1 MQSPESRAPNQQ
13 AKPTCGKGCT
23 EICDDCSSFELEAD
37 WDAGLTEPLAPAP
50 KSVGTAIAPPEP
62 RAQDQTWLEH
72 RLADIAA
79 KLEHT
84 VKSYDPAPALDKFSE
99 RLDNFEARVEAVVDR
114 AVAGHDPESL
124 RFIEARV
131 REIDDQFDKMRSQI
145 GRISTIDARVAE
157 IWDHVQLD
165 LPSPTAGLPK
175 LVEGAVSRALAA
187 ASVLKAEGAD
197 VESPEVAAFERME
210 DALNRLI
217 ERVEAIEIQSVAP
230 ERHVDDP
237 NDDIE
242 LINRAYEEGARALG
256 LIMTE
261 APGDSVHTL
270 RALHAADYAPRFDDE
285 PRERMPQPEPARDA
299 AEMKAADLY
308 APLSQG
314 VTERAS
320 ASVPAPAYEAPAA
333 AAPAAPSRTSEAPSV
348 AAPPPATSTTATAAP
363 IPTAQDLRESFR
375 ASALRAKQRAQAEAD
390 MYARA
395 LPPPE
400 RFAVSPSPSAPAMSA
415 IPADFESR
423 PVSSLFPP
431 APSAEASVSTTAKTQ
446 RGKPEPARET
456 GRETAL
462 SRAREAAVAADAR
475 AKRPLSKGRWNRGFF
490 LALAMVVGGGVS
502 YLTVDRLLN
511 APAEQGTRSLASV
524 RPDAVAVVP
533 KSAPPRTIVSTVS
546 ERTPTAPAT
555 PAALPP
561 EPESPAAAD
570 LSGAAARAAAL
581 PATIASASLRHAAAN
596 GDPAAEFEIGA
607 RYGEGRGVSP
617 DPVQAFAWYQ
627 RSAGRGHPPAQ
638 FRLGALYERGA
649 GVEKDLERA
658 KIWYRRASEKGHAK
672 AMHNLAVLLSAGDNP
687 DLLQAARW
695 FREAA
700 ERNLADSQY
709 NLAMLNE
716 AGQGVPKNL
725 AEAFKWYALA
735 ARSGDTEA
743 GKRLEIVRRQMSK
756 GEVAGAEKAV
766 QTWMP
771 VDMAPTPPASVPQR
785 AQP

>member
-1 MQSPESRAPNQQ
+1 MQSPESRAPNLQ

-23 EICDDCSSFELEAD
+23 ELCDQCTGFELEAD
-37 WDAGLTEPLAPAP
+37 WDAGLTEPAATPARTP
-50 KSVGTAIAPPEP
+50 GAAIAPPEP
-62 RAQDQTWLEH
+62 RAQDASWLES

-79 KLEHT
+79 KLELT

-114 AVAGHDPESL
+114 ATAGHDPESL

-187 ASVLKAEGAD
+187 ASVLKAEGAAA
-197 VESPEVAAFERME
+197 ESPEVAAFERME

-217 ERVEAIEIQSVAP
+217 ERVEAIEIQASSPDRVT
-230 ERHVDDP
+230 DDP
-237 NDDIE
+237 ADDIE

-256 LIMTE
+256 LIMTD
-261 APGDSVHTL
+261 APGDPVHTL
-270 RALHAADYAPRFDDE
+270 RALHAADYVPRFEEDRA
-285 PRERMPQPEPARDA
+285 PVSAPEPVREAAIAMPAPMMEMASPPYPARETREIATA
-299 AEMKAADLY
+299 AE
-308 APLSQG
+308 
-314 VTERAS
+314 
-320 ASVPAPAYEAPAA
+320 PAA
-333 AAPAAPSRTSEAPSV
+333 AAPAPVSAPVREAQ
-348 AAPPPATSTTATAAP
+348 AIAPAL
-363 IPTAQDLRESFR
+363 DLRETFR
-375 ASALRAKQRAQAEAD
+375 VSALRAKQRAQAEAESF
-390 MYARA
+390 ARA

-400 RFAVSPSPSAPAMSA
+400 PVAVSAASSGEAQATFSTA
-415 IPADFESR
+415 YDQR
-423 PVSSLFPP
+423 PVSALFPP
-431 APSAEASVSTTAKTQ
+431 AAPVEPQKPAPSKAAPAKSAAE
-446 RGKPEPARET
+446 PERARET
-456 GRETAL
+456 AV
-462 SRAREAAVAADAR
+462 SRAREAALAAQDR
-475 AKRPLSKGRWNRGFF
+475 AKRPLSQGRWNRGFF
-490 LALAMVVGGGVS
+490 LGAAMVLGAGVS

-511 APAEQGTRSLASV
+511 AAPDQGTRSLVSSRSEPTPAASK
-524 RPDAVAVVP
+524 PGG
-533 KSAPPRTIVSTVS
+533 PRTLVSTVS
-546 ERTPTAPAT
+546 GQTPPPT

-561 EPESPAAAD
+561 EGPAELPSAD

-596 GDPAAEFEIGA
+596 GDPAAEFEIGS
-607 RYGEGRGVSP
+607 RYSEGRGVSP
-617 DPVQAFAWYQ
+617 DHAQAFVWYQ
-627 RSAGRGHPPAQ
+627 RSAARGYPAAQ
-638 FRLGALYERGA
+638 FRLGALYERGS
-649 GVEKDLERA
+649 GVEKDMERA

-672 AMHNLAVLLSAGDNP
+672 AMHNLAVLLSSGDNP
-687 DLLQAARW
+687 DMLQAARW

-716 AGQGVPKNL
+716 AGQGIPKNL

-735 ARSGDTEA
+735 FRSGDTEA

-756 GEVAGAEKAV
+756 GEVASAEKAV

-771 VDMAPTPPASVPQR
+771 VDMLPQAPASVPQR

>member
-1 MQSPESRAPNQQ
+1 MQSPESRAPNLQ

-23 EICDDCSSFELEAD
+23 EICDQCSGFELEAD
-37 WDAGLTEPLAPAP
+37 WDAGLTEPVAPAAKP
-50 KSVGTAIAPPEP
+50 LGAGISPPEP
-62 RAQDQTWLEH
+62 RAQDTSWLES

-79 KLEHT
+79 RLEHT
-84 VKSYDPAPALDKFSE
+84 VKSYDPAPALDKFNE

-114 AVAGHDPESL
+114 AVAVQDPESL

-131 REIDDQFDKMRSQI
+131 REIDDQFDKMRTQI

-187 ASVLKAEGAD
+187 ASVLKAEGAA

-230 ERHVDDP
+230 ERHAEDP

-256 LIMTE
+256 LIMAE
-261 APGDSVHTL
+261 APADSVHTL
-270 RALHAADYAPRFDDE
+270 RALHAADYVPRLDDE
-285 PRERMPQPEPARDA
+285 PYERKAEPAPAPARDA
-299 AEMKAADLY
+299 ATMR
-308 APLSQG
+308 G
-314 VTERAS
+314 VQS
-320 ASVPAPAYEAPAA
+320 DQPAPSAPAMPVAPVMPAAVSPAPVTAVSDPAA
-333 AAPAAPSRTSEAPSV
+333 A
-348 AAPPPATSTTATAAP
+348 
-363 IPTAQDLRESFR
+363 AQDLRESFR
-375 ASALRAKQRAQAEAD
+375 ASALRAKQRAQAEAE

-395 LPPPE
+395 LPAPE
-400 RFAVSPSPSAPAMSA
+400 RFSISGPAASGSLPSLSAGL
-415 IPADFESR
+415 ESR

-431 APSAEASVSTTAKTQ
+431 PPSAEASKPAAATAKSAGEKSAQ
-446 RGKPEPARET
+446 DAEAARP
-456 GRETAL
+456 RETAV
-462 SRAREAAVAADAR
+462 SRAREAVAAAELR
-475 AKRPLSKGRWNRGFF
+475 AKRPLSQGRWNRGFF
-490 LALAMVVGGGVS
+490 LGFAMLLGGGIS

-511 APAEQGTRSLASV
+511 APSDQGTRSLGSAS
-524 RPDAVAVVP
+524 RPETVN
-533 KSAPPRTIVSTVS
+533 APQKPAQQRSLV
-546 ERTPTAPAT
+546 TATSDRAPPAT

-561 EPESPAAAD
+561 ESEPATPAD
-570 LSGAAARAAAL
+570 VSAAAARAAAL

-607 RYGEGRGVSP
+607 RYSEGRGVSA
-617 DPVQAFAWYQ
+617 DAAQAFVWYQ
-627 RSAGRGHPPAQ
+627 RSAARGYPAAQ
-638 FRLGALYERGA
+638 FRLGALYERGS
-649 GVEKDLERA
+649 GVEKDIERA
-658 KIWYRRASEKGHAK
+658 KIWYRRAGEKGHAK
-672 AMHNLAVLLSAGDNP
+672 AMHNLAVLLSSGENP
-687 DLLQAARW
+687 DMPQSARW

-771 VDMAPTPPASVPQR
+771 VDMLPSPPASVPQR